1 MTLKKYKIHLR
12 ATLTVYAENPR
23 EAMNEALDYSSDLYK
38 FGEFEI
44 DESDIDEP
52 ILQEVSL

>member
-1 MTLKKYKIHLR
+1 MTLKKYKVQVR
-12 ATLTVYAENPR
+12 ATLTVYAENPH
-23 EAMNEALDYSSDLYK
+23 EAMDEALDYSSDLYK

-52 ILQEVSL
+52 ILQEDSA